1 MSITGI
7 DTAAGS
13 GITSADTSKSLAS
26 GKKLAESFDTFL
38 TMLTVQLKNQDPLS
52 PMDSTEFT
60 NQLVQF
66 ANVEQQISA
75 NTNLEKLIGV
85 GQTNLKAQAISY
97 IGRTIETE
105 SGQVPLQDGKAN
117 FSFTLPEE
125 AKTVAVVIKDSAGAV
140 VRSLSAETGKGRHEM
155 SWDGRNS
162 SGIVQ
167 PDGAYSVEVVAVNG
181 EGESLE
187 TAVTVYG
194 KVSDVASD
202 NKETLL
208 AMGKVV
214 TTVDKVL
221 TVRDTA
227 TVN

>member
-7 DTAAGS
+7 EGS
-13 GITSADTSKSLAS
+13 GVSAADTTKSLTS
-26 GKKLAESFDTFL
+26 GKKLAENFDTFL

-66 ANVEQQISA
+66 ANVEQQIAA

-97 IGRTIETE
+97 IGHSIETQ
-105 SGQVPLQDGKAN
+105 SDQVPLQDGKAS
-117 FSFTLPEE
+117 FSYTLPEE
-125 AKTVAVVIKDSAGAV
+125 AKTAVVVIKDSSGAV
-140 VRSLSAETGKGRHEM
+140 IRSLSGETDKGRHEM
-155 SWDGRNS
+155 SWDGRNT
-162 SGIVQ
+162 SGSVV
-167 PDGAYSVEVVAVNG
+167 PDGAYSVQVVAVNG

-187 TAVTVYG
+187 SGVTVYG
-194 KVSDVASD
+194 KVTDVASD